1 MITQNLY
8 TGGCG
13 GVIAPNEKAMKRMSK
28 TNNDIIADVSGS
40 LLIADYN
47 RLKILPTIDELLD
60 FRNRLEELI
69 ETNNKYPKEWYER
82 EIRAADYLLSKYSR

>member
-1 MITQNLY
+1 
-8 TGGCG
+8 
-13 GVIAPNEKAMKRMSK
+13 MKRISEV
-28 TNNDIIADVSGS
+28 NNDFIADVSGS

-69 ETNNKYPKEWYER
+69 ETNTKYPKEWYER
-82 EIRAADYLLSKYSR
+82 EIRATDYLLSKYSR